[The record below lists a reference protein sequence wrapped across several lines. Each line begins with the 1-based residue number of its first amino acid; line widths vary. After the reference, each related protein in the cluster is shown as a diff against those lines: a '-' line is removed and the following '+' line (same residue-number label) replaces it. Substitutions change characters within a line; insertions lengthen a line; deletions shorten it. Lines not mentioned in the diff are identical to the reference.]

1 MRMIFVN
8 LPVKDLEASKR
19 FFTAL
24 GFSINHQFTDETA
37 AAIVVEENIS
47 LMLLTHAKFA
57 DFIVGGIADPANGV
71 AGLTCFSATSREE
84 VDGFLAK
91 ALANGGKPWKPA
103 IDYGAM
109 YGASFQD
116 PDGHVFEVMWMDPAV
131 IDQGE
136 IDRSLAELKEAVP
149 A

>member
-19 FFTAL
+19 FFTGL
-24 GFSINHQFTDETA
+24 GFAINQQFTDETA

-47 LMLLTHAKFA
+47 VMLLTHAKFRE
-57 DFIVGGIADPANGV
+57 FVTGEIADPAKATGALV
-71 AGLTCFSATSREE
+71 CLSAGSREE

-103 IDYGAM
+103 IDYGSM
-109 YGASFQD
+109 YGVSFQD
-116 PDGHVFEVMWMDPAV
+116 PDGHVWEVMWMDPAV

-136 IDRSLAELKEAVP
+136 IDRSLAELSEAEP